1 MSHENL
7 ISLHLSGPGRL
18 KFGVTMM
25 LLVFC
30 TPSSPGSCLH
40 AEQSQ
45 YLPVV
50 AVALEGLRITE
61 LSPSFYSLGLPFS
74 QQAVVG

>member
-1 MSHENL
+1 
-7 ISLHLSGPGRL
+7 
-18 KFGVTMM
+18 MM

-40 AEQSQ
+40 TEQSQ

>member
-1 MSHENL
+1 MSHETL

-30 TPSSPGSCLH
+30 TPSSPGSRLH
-40 AEQSQ
+40 TEQSQ

-61 LSPSFYSLGLPFS
+61 LHRFILLVFLLANR
-74 QQAVVG
+74 QWWV